1 MQSIDQI
8 EGELILSLADTD
20 FKTKVNRFFNNKV
33 FGSFE
38 QMRVEMEMRY
48 KAQQVFLTTADKTKL
63 HGYWVPCK

>member
-48 KAQQVFLTTADKTKL
+48 KAQQVFLTTADKIKL